1 MGPRGDAILYTP
13 ALCCAAETAESR
25 QKHLRTSWQVYSVIC
40 GPRWDT
46 VHTVRP
52 CKHAVHDRPVRG
64 RARHVAATRR
74 AVASCC
80 LSVSVCDPWTEERI
94 ERAKAV
100 ILCTRGLDPF
110 IPPTFLC
117 FFLRHAS
124 IHREIAAT
132 LACTRPRTLL
142 GLCNGYSCCRFPN
155 RKRVH
160 CVPVGIV
167 AHRACEC

>member
-13 ALCCAAETAESR
+13 ALCCAAESAESR
-25 QKHLRTSWQVYSVIC
+25 QKHLRISWQVYSVIC

-80 LSVSVCDPWTEERI
+80 LSVSVCDPGDVPQNFWPRI
-94 ERAKAV
+94 SGPELSLAHNQSLWFCSEAR
-100 ILCTRGLDPF
+100 ILAGWL
-110 IPPTFLC
+110 
-117 FFLRHAS
+117 AS
-124 IHREIAAT
+124 GSA
-132 LACTRPRTLL
+132 LARRPQLWPESLARDSGQLWARY
-142 GLCNGYSCCRFPN
+142 GP
-155 RKRVH
+155 
-160 CVPVGIV
+160 
-167 AHRACEC
+167 E

>member
-13 ALCCAAETAESR
+13 ALCCAAESAESR
-25 QKHLRTSWQVYSVIC
+25 QKHLRISWQVYSVIC

-100 ILCTRGLDPF
+100 IELYCAHAALTRSSPQLFRASSGVWTRGVDFTAREYPSGDRCH
-110 IPPTFLC
+110 PGVHSPT
-117 FFLRHAS
+117 HA
-124 IHREIAAT
+124 
-132 LACTRPRTLL
+132 TRPLQW
-142 GLCNGYSCCRFPN
+142 
-155 RKRVH
+155 
-160 CVPVGIV
+160 I
-167 AHRACEC
+167 